1 MSSGIIALFKNF
13 SYLDSSSSDMSVMGK
28 PSGKGRPIVK
38 GVQGLALSEF
48 QLFVEC
54 VDLLP
59 IFKHFLFLLREV
71 GSLGD

>member
-1 MSSGIIALFKNF
+1 
-13 SYLDSSSSDMSVMGK
+13 MSVMGK
-28 PSGKGRPIVK
+28 AGGKGRPIVK